1 MPELRSAFITGA
13 GGFIGKHLVR
23 QLIAEGVEI
32 VALMMPGE
40 LVPDE
45 WGDSVRLVVGDVR
58 TLSSLVDD
66 IGKVDAVF
74 HLAAVVSDWG
84 SQQHHVDITV
94 DGTRQAIDLACGWD
108 AHFVVT
114 TSVCAYASA
123 LAQGELTEDMP
134 VGTPASPYEF
144 CKQEQERLTR
154 EAVEQRQLK
163 ATIIRPGNVFG
174 VGSGPWVVGMVE
186 MLRDQQPCL
195 LGSGDWD
202 AGLCHVNNLVS
213 MLIAAARSECTSGEV
228 FNAADGYGVTWN
240 TYLHRLAQAAGTPQ
254 PRSMFNALAR
264 IAAPVFEWSGRL
276 TKRED
281 RPPLTRQLYRL
292 IGGPNKFSI
301 TRAQRCLDYKPVV
314 NFEQAMGELS
324 AHYGHPINEDRQ
336 PWVWVTGSASG
347 LGRYLT
353 GQLLQKGHRVLATD
367 MDSAALELTAGADG
381 WPGDRVKLEELDV
394 TESAQWHCLLEKYE
408 GQGVSFS
415 HLLNVA
421 GIIRP
426 GFSFENTAQDTGIQ
440 LSVNVMGTVNGCD
453 SLLPHFRARYA
464 GHIINIASLAA
475 YGPVPG
481 IVGYCASKAAVRSF
495 SNGLCMDLQLS
506 QSPLKVSCVCPDLI
520 ATPMMDQQVE
530 CGEHS
535 RVVFSGDKPLST
547 EEVGVVILRKV
558 WERQPMEVAIKRH
571 RGWIGLFMGLDPR
584 LGLWGAK
591 RMEQKGRDK
600 LQGLRAGHNVR
611 SH

>member
-1 MPELRSAFITGA
+1 MSELRSAFITGA
-13 GGFIGKHLVR
+13 GGFIGRHLVR
-23 QLIAEGVEI
+23 QLLSEGVEI

-40 LVPDE
+40 PVPDE
-45 WGDSVRLVVGDVR
+45 WGDSVRLVEGDVR

-66 IGKVDAVF
+66 IGEVDAVF

-94 DGTRQAIDLACGWD
+94 DGTRQAIELACVRD

-186 MLRDQQPCL
+186 MLQQQQPSL

-213 MLIAAARSECTSGEV
+213 ILIAAARSEFTSGEV

-240 TYLHRLAQAAGTPQ
+240 TYLHRLALAAGTPP
-254 PRSMFNALAR
+254 PRSMFNAVAR
-264 IAAPVFEWSGRL
+264 IAAPVFEWVGHL

-292 IGGPNKFSI
+292 IGGPNQFSI
-301 TRAQRCLDYKPVV
+301 SKAQRCLDYRPAV
-314 NFEQAMGELS
+314 NFEQAMSELS
-324 AHYGHPINEDRQ
+324 AHYGLPIHEDRQ

-367 MDSAALELTAGADG
+367 MDIAALELAAGADG
-381 WPGDRVKLEELDV
+381 WPGDRVQLEQLNV
-394 TESAQWHCLLEKYE
+394 TES
-408 GQGVSFS
+408 
-415 HLLNVA
+415 VA
-421 GIIRP
+421 
-426 GFSFENTAQDTGIQ
+426 
-440 LSVNVMGTVNGCD
+440 M
-453 SLLPHFRARYA
+453 ARSA
-464 GHIINIASLAA
+464 G
-475 YGPVPG
+475 
-481 IVGYCASKAAVRSF
+481 
-495 SNGLCMDLQLS
+495 
-506 QSPLKVSCVCPDLI
+506 
-520 ATPMMDQQVE
+520 
-530 CGEHS
+530 
-535 RVVFSGDKPLST
+535 
-547 EEVGVVILRKV
+547 EV
-558 WERQPMEVAIKRH
+558 
-571 RGWIGLFMGLDPR
+571 
-584 LGLWGAK
+584 
-591 RMEQKGRDK
+591 
-600 LQGLRAGHNVR
+600 
-611 SH
+611 